1 MIELTEKNAQSRTL
15 TLHNRL
21 KVAEIRAVKMN
32 VSWLL
37 SVQIAFVLFVFCRE
51 YFYVSHNIPAAP
63 VISTVLEH
71 ALIVI
76 MAILCGYM
84 MVLRF
89 TRVLEKQFKP
99 AMLVITLSI
108 GVIWCFILSLLFYSE
123 FGHLIF
129 AISTLLMLSS
139 LIALYPSS
147 RYLFFATT
155 PIWAIIV
162 AHAMFFSGALS
173 LVYLAGYLVFAVLFE
188 TGRRLLRRWFVLA
201 VMREHQNVRLA
212 NKLTLMS
219 QQDPLTALANRRY
232 FDHAL
237 QRAIEAAT
245 KTAQPLSII
254 LIDVDYFK
262 KYNDRY
268 GHQAGDSCLIQLAK
282 CFQQT
287 VRNAQDLVGRYGGE
301 EFIILLPNQD
311 KHAAEKVAERLK
323 ALVLALALP
332 HDQSDVSPYV
342 SLSQG
347 IAQWRNGMDAKT
359 LIENADRALYLAKQ
373 QGRNTARLAP

>member
-1 MIELTEKNAQSRTL
+1 
-15 TLHNRL
+15 
-21 KVAEIRAVKMN
+21 
-32 VSWLL
+32 
-37 SVQIAFVLFVFCRE
+37 
-51 YFYVSHNIPAAP
+51 
-63 VISTVLEH
+63 
-71 ALIVI
+71 
-76 MAILCGYM
+76 
-84 MVLRF
+84 
-89 TRVLEKQFKP
+89 EKQFKP

-147 RYLFFATT
+147 HHLFFATT

-162 AHAMFFSGALS
+162 AHAMFFSGTLS

-301 EFIILLPNQD
+301 EFIILLPDQD
-311 KHAAEKVAERLK
+311 KHAAENVAERLK
-323 ALVLALALP
+323 ASVFALALP